1 MRAIVSTIRRRRQ
14 RGVSIVEALVALL
27 VLSVGM
33 LGIAVM
39 YLESVRA
46 NRTALSRTLAV
57 HLVNDMADRIRAN
70 RMGRDKYAV
79 TFGTAPDAPGKDC
92 ASNDC
97 TAADLAAYDLSTW
110 YTVVVNTLPQG
121 ADGKTVPQVEVKYNG
136 GATSNDPARYTVTT
150 RWKDV
155 GSDDFLVTRLEF
167 TAIGST

>member
-1 MRAIVSTIRRRRQ
+1 MSAVVRSLRQRRQ
-14 RGVSIVEALVALL
+14 RGVSIVEALVALV

-70 RMGRDKYAV
+70 RMARSSYAAS
-79 TFGTAPDAPGKDC
+79 FGTAPVAPKTDC
-92 ASNDC
+92 SKNDC
-97 TAADLAAYDLSTW
+97 TAADLAAYDLRNW
-110 YTVVVNTLPQG
+110 YDAVVKSLPQG
-121 ADGKTVPQVEVKYNG
+121 ADGKTVPEVEVKYNG
-136 GATSNDPARYTVTT
+136 GATSNDPARYTVTA

-155 GSDDFLVTRLEF
+155 GGNDYLVTRLEF
-167 TAIGST
+167 TTIGST

>member
-1 MRAIVSTIRRRRQ
+1 MPAVVSLFRRRRQ
-14 RGVSIVEALVALL
+14 RGISIVEALVALV

-70 RMGRDKYAV
+70 RMALDKYDAD
-79 TFGTAPDAPGKDC
+79 FGTAPTAPEKNC
-92 ASNDC
+92 ATSDC
-97 TAADLAAYDLSTW
+97 TAADLAAYDLRQW
-110 YTVVVNTLPQG
+110 YDAVVKTLPLG
-121 ADGKTVPQVEVKYNG
+121 ADGNTVPEVQVKYQKG
-136 GATSNDPARYTVTT
+136 DTSNDPARYTVSA

-155 GSDDFLVTRLEF
+155 GSNDFLVTTVEF

>member
-1 MRAIVSTIRRRRQ
+1 MPAAVSTPRHRRQ
-14 RGVSIVEALVALL
+14 RGVSIVEALVALV
-27 VLSVGM
+27 VLSTGM

-70 RMGRDKYAV
+70 RMGRDKYAAS
-79 TFGTAPDAPGKDC
+79 FGTTPPAAKTDC
-92 ASNDC
+92 GQNDC
-97 TAADLAAYDLSTW
+97 TAADLAAYDLRTW
-110 YTVVVNTLPQG
+110 YDAVVKALPQG
-121 ADGKTVPQVEVKYNG
+121 ADGKTVPQVEVKYNA
-136 GATSNDPARYTVTT
+136 GATSNDPARYTVTA

-155 GSDDFLVTRLEF
+155 GADDFLVTRLEF

>member
-1 MRAIVSTIRRRRQ
+1 MPIVSARRMRRH

-70 RMGRDKYAV
+70 RMGLDKYDAS
-79 TFGTAPDAPGKDC
+79 FGTAPPAPKMDC
-92 ASNDC
+92 VANDC
-97 TAADLAAYDLSTW
+97 TAADLAVYDLRQW
-110 YTVVVNTLPQG
+110 YDAVVRTLPQG
-121 ADGKTVPQVEVKYNG
+121 ADGNTAPQVEVKYNA
-136 GATSNDPARYTVTT
+136 GATSNDPARYTVTA

-155 GSDDFLVTRLEF
+155 GGDDFLVTSLEF
-167 TAIGST
+167 TTIGST

>member
-1 MRAIVSTIRRRRQ
+1 MSAVVSTLRRQ
-14 RGVSIVEALVALL
+14 RGISIVEALVALV

-70 RMGRDKYAV
+70 RMALGNYDAS
-79 TFGTAPDAPGKDC
+79 FGTAPTDPKQDC
-92 ASNDC
+92 AKKDC
-97 TAADLAAYDLSTW
+97 TAADLAAYDLSKW
-110 YTVVVNTLPQG
+110 YDAVVKALPEG
-121 ADGKTVPQVEVKYNG
+121 PDGKTVPQVEVKYKS
-136 GATSNDPARYTVTT
+136 GASSNDPARYTVTA

-155 GSDDFLVTRLEF
+155 GSNDFLVTSLEF
-167 TAIGST
+167 TTIGST

>member
-1 MRAIVSTIRRRRQ
+1 MPAVVSTLRLRRQ
-14 RGVSIVEALVALL
+14 RGISIVEALVALL

-70 RMGRDKYAV
+70 RMALGAYDAD
-79 TFGTAPDAPGKDC
+79 FGTAPPAPAVNC
-92 ASNDC
+92 AASDC
-97 TAADLAAYDLSTW
+97 TAANVAAYDLSQW
-110 YTVVVNTLPQG
+110 YQAVVNALPRG
-121 ADGKTVPQVEVKYNG
+121 ADGNSVPEVEVKYKKG
-136 GATSNDPARYTVTT
+136 DTSNDPARYTVTA

-155 GSDDFLVTRLEF
+155 GSDDYLVSTVEF